1 MRCSRIA
8 MVISCVLFASGCTVV
23 PALEQA
29 TGSSDSDIFV
39 GDVVNRIKCEL
50 VYAFGDKLIFDK
62 KTAQKLPPDD
72 VRRKLLWLSDWT
84 IKADLTLEANEQG
97 GIAPSGS
104 YTVIQRSAVNTA
116 AGPTSVPGTTLGTV
130 AQFFTLS
137 ANANVGA
144 QAVRA
149 EVVSISFSLKELAQ
163 WSRDLGAGLP
173 DKCAIVQQ
181 MGLVGHLGLREWIDA
196 TLYPVING
204 DLQAGK
210 HPAPG
215 AAAKPSLP
223 ATIGKPSPLPTG
235 SNDVASLAPQKNLP
249 PLTPEQQI
257 IANKML
263 DGIQSD
269 VNDTNDA
276 EKLALSSLASTMSSL
291 ASVEKSLA
299 QLNETKT
306 RFQSVATKETNLQF
320 KATNDALLASISS
333 LRDVREKELKDLC
346 GAKSNFEE
354 FLKNGKKC
362 VAHQDEEEGVETAL
376 TIINRTQAMAN
387 SADKENDLT
396 AITNLFKQADT
407 VKRSAIQ
414 FSKLAQTEAEYA
426 QKLAAAAPTAASP
439 NPPFD
444 SIGHTVEFVVAY
456 GGGLSPSWTLI
467 QWKGPALS
475 GTLAAV
481 TVNRTH
487 LLQLALGEPS
497 QPSEQNRII
506 NNQAILLGRQ

>member
-1 MRCSRIA
+1 M
-8 MVISCVLFASGCTVV
+8 ISFALFASGCTVV
-23 PALEQA
+23 PALDQA

-50 VYAFGDKLIFDK
+50 VYAFGDKLVFDRK
-62 KTAQKLPPDD
+62 RQLELPPDD

-104 YTVIQRSAVNTA
+104 YTVTQRSAVNAA

-137 ANANVGA
+137 ANANAGA

-149 EVVSISFSLKELAQ
+149 EVISISFSLKELSE
-163 WSRDLGAGLP
+163 WSRSLGNSLP
-173 DKCAIVQQ
+173 DRCAIEQQ

-204 DLQAGK
+204 DLHAGQ

-215 AAAKPSLP
+215 AVAKPSLP
-223 ATIGKPSPLPTG
+223 ATIAKPSPLPTG
-235 SNDVASLAPQKNLP
+235 SNDAVSLSPQTNLP
-249 PLTPEQQI
+249 PLSPDQLIVT
-257 IANKML
+257 NKML
-263 DGIQSD
+263 ASIQSD
-269 VNDTNDA
+269 VNDTSDA
-276 EKLALSSLASTMSSL
+276 EKLAASSLAATMSSL
-291 ASVEKSLA
+291 AAVEKALA
-299 QLNETKT
+299 QLNETKN
-306 RFQSVATKETNLQF
+306 RFQSVATKETNQQF
-320 KATNDALLASISS
+320 SATRDALLNSISS
-333 LRDVREKELKDLC
+333 LRDVRDKALKDLC
-346 GAKSNFEE
+346 GAKATFEE
-354 FLKNGKKC
+354 FTKNGKKC
-362 VAHQDEEEGVETAL
+362 VLHQDEEEGAETAL
-376 TIINRTQAMAN
+376 TIINATQAAAD
-387 SADKENDLT
+387 SAKQKNDLT
-396 AITNLFKQADT
+396 ALTKLFDQAEG

-414 FSKLAQTEAEYA
+414 FSKRAEGEADYA
-426 QKLAAAAPTAASP
+426 QKLAAAAPTASSP

-456 GGGLSPSWTLI
+456 GGGISPSWTLL
-467 QWKGPALS
+467 QWKGPGLG
-475 GTLAAV
+475 GTLASV

-497 QPSEQNRII
+497 QPSEQSRII